1 MERLHFLNLLGI
13 RLKNMQGIFG
23 GLLVLNNQPLT
34 VLRYGNQR
42 LITPMPVPS
51 IGILEARYPL
61 VLELVGDV

>member
-1 MERLHFLNLLGI
+1 
-13 RLKNMQGIFG
+13 MQGIFG